1 MKAKEEVMTLNDVLS
16 EFVAQYD
23 RPTRKALL
31 VWIGRYPQYEREL
44 IEFVAA
50 WAEQEILPPAREL
63 SSEDE
68 KRIINRAM
76 SHVQNVIYNQSENRK
91 GSRIKGTQFATLVD
105 EGKNVGFSAR
115 ELAKACDL
123 DLALLTKLNNRQIDP
138 QSIPPSVAARFAQ
151 VLKRPVELIAAFFLR
166 APQTISGRSFL
177 ARGKPQATVRQ
188 KFSEAIRSSSLAPE
202 AKARWLQE
210 IAKIDGG

>member
-23 RPTRKALL
+23 RPTREALL

-50 WAEQEILPPAREL
+50 WAEQEILPPAHEL

-68 KRIINRAM
+68 KRIVNRAM

-138 QSIPPSVAARFAQ
+138 TVDPAERC
-151 VLKRPVELIAAFFLR
+151 
-166 APQTISGRSFL
+166 RSFRPGFETAGRIDCSVFSAGAADNFGPL
-177 ARGKPQATVRQ
+177 VPCPRQAPGQ
-188 KFSEAIRSSSLAPE
+188 GASEIF
-202 AKARWLQE
+202 
-210 IAKIDGG
+210 

>member
-1 MKAKEEVMTLNDVLS
+1 MKAKEELMTLGDVFN
-16 EFVAQYD
+16 EFVAQHD
-23 RPTRKALL
+23 RPTREAL
-31 VWIGRYPQYEREL
+31 VAWIGRYPQYEREL
-44 IEFVAA
+44 IEFVAV
-50 WAEQEILPPAREL
+50 WAEQEMLPPAREL
-63 SSEDE
+63 STEDE
-68 KRIINRAM
+68 KRVVNRAM
-76 SHVQNVIYNQSENRK
+76 SHVQNVIYSQSENRK
-91 GSRIKGTQFATLVD
+91 GSGAKATQFATLID

-177 ARGKPQATVRQ
+177 ARGKPEATARQ
-188 KFSEAIRSSSLAPE
+188 KFSDAIRSSSLAPE
-202 AKARWLQE
+202 DKALWLRE
-210 IAKIDGG
+210 TAKIDGE